1 MMEEFKNTIRN
12 NTGAADY
19 MFYYELKTSKNWE
32 IRVLFDI
39 QQHVILFSRWRNL
52 LNVWHSTIIYIELI
66 SIISLR

>member
-19 MFYYELKTSKNWE
+19 IFYYELKTSKNWE

-39 QQHVILFSRWRNL
+39 QQHVILFSPG
-52 LNVWHSTIIYIELI
+52 VEEIYLTFDILQ
-66 SIISLR
+66 

>member
-39 QQHVILFSRWRNL
+39 QQHVILFSPG
-52 LNVWHSTIIYIELI
+52 VEEIYLTFDILQ
-66 SIISLR
+66 